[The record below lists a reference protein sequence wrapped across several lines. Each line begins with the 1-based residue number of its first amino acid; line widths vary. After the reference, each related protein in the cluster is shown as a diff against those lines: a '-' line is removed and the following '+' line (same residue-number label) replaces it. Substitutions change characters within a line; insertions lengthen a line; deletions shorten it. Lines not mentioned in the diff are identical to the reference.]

1 VHRRRLGFGRL
12 LDGAAALAM
21 AVALFL
27 VFLVA
32 PREAVMGDIQRVFY
46 FHVSAAWV
54 GYLALLVVFVAAVVY
69 LLRGDWR
76 WDGVALSSVEIGMV
90 FITEGIV
97 TGMFWAKAT
106 WGKPWVWEPRLT
118 TSAVLWVIYAA
129 YLLLRRAIEDPGR
142 RARLSAVYG
151 MLGFIAV
158 PINFMAIRWWRTVHP
173 LVFDSGGGH
182 LAPAM
187 LAVLIFCVVTFTLL
201 YASLLIHRL
210 HLEWM
215 NEQAQ
220 YLRRQY
226 GAQKE

>member
-1 VHRRRLGFGRL
+1 MRRRRLGFGDL
-12 LDGAAALAM
+12 LDGAAAA
-21 AVALFL
+21 AVAIALFL
-27 VFLVA
+27 VFLIA

-54 GYLALLVVFVAAVVY
+54 GYLALLVVLIAAVAY
-69 LLRGDWR
+69 LARGDWR
-76 WDGVALSSVEIGMV
+76 WDGVAVSSVEIGMV

-142 RARLSAVYG
+142 RARLSAVYA

-158 PINFMAIRWWRTVHP
+158 PINFMAIRWWRTMHP

-182 LAPAM
+182 LTPTM
-187 LAVLIFCVVTFTLL
+187 LAVLIFSVVTFTLL

-215 NEQAQ
+215 SEQVR
-220 YLRRQY
+220 YLRRQQS
-226 GAQKE
+226 A

>member
-1 VHRRRLGFGRL
+1 MRRRRLGFGVL
-12 LDGAAALAM
+12 LDGAAALAV
-21 AVALFL
+21 AAALFL

-32 PREAVMGDIQRVFY
+32 PREAVMGDVQRVFY
-46 FHVSAAWV
+46 FHVAAAWV
-54 GYLALLVVFVAAVVY
+54 GYLALLVVFAAAVVY
-69 LLRGDWR
+69 VLRGDWR

-151 MLGFIAV
+151 ILGFIAV
-158 PINFMAIRWWRTVHP
+158 PINFMAIRWWRAVHP
-173 LVFDSGGGH
+173 LVFDSGGAH
-182 LAPAM
+182 LAPSM
-187 LAVLIFCVVTFTLL
+187 LAVLIFCAATFTVL
-201 YASLLIHRL
+201 YASLLVHRL
-210 HLEWM
+210 RLEWM
-215 NEQAQ
+215 SEQVRH
-220 YLRRQY
+220 LRQH
-226 GAQKE
+226 GA

>member
-1 VHRRRLGFGRL
+1 VHRRRFGVGDL
-12 LDGAAALAM
+12 LDGIAAAAV

-46 FHVSAAWV
+46 FHVAAAWV
-54 GYLALLVVFVAAVVY
+54 GYLALLVVFAAAVVY
-69 LLRGDWR
+69 LLRGDRR
-76 WDGVALSSVEIGMV
+76 WDRVALSSVEIGMV
-90 FITEGIV
+90 FLTEGIV

-129 YLLLRRAIEDPGR
+129 YLLLRRSIEDPGR

-151 MLGFIAV
+151 VLGFVAV
-158 PINFMAIRWWRTVHP
+158 PINFMAIRWWRAVHP
-173 LVFDSGGGH
+173 LVFDSSGAH
-182 LAPAM
+182 LAPLM

-201 YASLLIHRL
+201 YASLLLHRL
-210 HLEWM
+210 RLEWM
-215 NEQAQ
+215 SEQVRH
-220 YLRRQY
+220 LRRQQ
-226 GAQKE
+226 GA